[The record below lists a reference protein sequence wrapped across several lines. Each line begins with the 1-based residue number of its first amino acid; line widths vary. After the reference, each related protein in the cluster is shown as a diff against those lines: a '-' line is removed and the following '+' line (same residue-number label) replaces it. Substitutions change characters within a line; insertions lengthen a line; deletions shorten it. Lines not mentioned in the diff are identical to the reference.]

1 MNKEETPICNFT
13 PINFPDGSSYTA
25 QEVEWVCTD
34 YLMQAE
40 HSIAKKRKR
49 SRYTQEWINSGKDVK
64 KMDQDI
70 RYGTEIT
77 PMDQRSL
84 FIQEVKKNKDYE
96 WIVAVALARNEIDSM
111 HSLRIRAYSKDTIT
125 GKSMVDR
132 MMDRYIDICTNGDLS
147 YPEMAKARFLR
158 TEIELLSKKG
168 TPQVGTIVYNNINSP
183 LHEKAKK
190 ELERKIFDVEPIPV
204 KGLKRVKD
212 TEAVEQ

>member
-1 MNKEETPICNFT
+1 MNESNFS

-25 QEVEWVCTD
+25 QEVEWVCKD
-34 YLMQAE
+34 YLMRAE
-40 HSIAKKRKR
+40 QSIAKRRRR
-49 SRYTQEWINSGKDVK
+49 SRYTQEFNAVGKDVE
-64 KMDQDI
+64 KMDKDI
-70 RYGTEIT
+70 RFATDIEPI
-77 PMDQRSL
+77 DDRSL

-111 HSLRIRAYSKDTIT
+111 HSMRIRAYSKDPMT

-132 MMDRYIDICTNGDLS
+132 MMDRYIDICTNGELT
-147 YPEMAKARFLR
+147 YQEMAKAKFLR

-168 TPQVGTIVYNNINSP
+168 APQVGTFVYNNINTP
-183 LHEKAKK
+183 LQEKAKK
-190 ELERKIFDVEPIPV
+190 DLERKIFDVEPTPV

>member
-1 MNKEETPICNFT
+1 MPDFS

-34 YLMQAE
+34 YLMRAE
-40 HSIAKKRKR
+40 HSIAKRRKR
-49 SRYTQEWINSGKDVK
+49 SRYSQEWVAAGKDVE
-64 KMDQDI
+64 KMDKDI
-70 RYGTEIT
+70 RFGTEIS
-77 PMDQRSL
+77 PIDERSL

-111 HSLRIRAYSKDTIT
+111 HSLRIRAYSKDPVT

-132 MMDRYIDICTNGDLS
+132 MMDRYIDICTDGELT
-147 YPEMAKARFLR
+147 YQEMAKAKFLR

-168 TPQVGTIVYNNINSP
+168 APQVGTLVYNNITTP
-183 LHEKAKK
+183 LQEKAKK
-190 ELERKIFDVEPIPV
+190 ELERKIFDVDPVPV

-212 TEAVEQ
+212 TEATEQ